1 MHAQHPW
8 DDVQL
13 SPGDA
18 VNVLAERVDVGADGR
33 AHATVDTSS
42 GMLILHPDVLLS
54 GACMCV

>member
-18 VNVLAERVDVGADGR
+18 VNVLAERVDAGADGR
-33 AHATVDTSS
+33 AHATLDGSS

-54 GACMCV
+54 GA